1 MNDLSYNELKI
12 KYEILIQENKRLK
25 DRIHYLEKTHT
36 CSAPCPDT
44 YPLQESLLDQPGKTM
59 LDQKPAAKELGTKP
73 INKFSLNKEKISL
86 FMSLFNGRNDVYA
99 KRWKSKKGKTGYS
112 PVCLNEWVN
121 GICKKPAVKCF
132 NCNLKAYSPLDEK
145 VIESHLRGRNV
156 IGIYPMNLDETCDF
170 LAMDF
175 DKQGWEKDITMVRNI
190 CEQFG
195 IFYAVERSRSGNGG
209 HVWFF
214 FKDKIS
220 AYQARKFGTSLL
232 TYSMEQRHEIPFRSY
247 DRLFPNQDTMP
258 KGGLGNLIALPLQ
271 HLPRQKGNSLFIDK
285 NFKPYTDQWKF
296 ISNIQRLVEKDII
309 QYTAQM
315 GKGKELGIFK
325 KDNKPVDNPW
335 IKKVIKLTQNDFP
348 ATTELVDSGMI
359 YIRKSGF
366 TQKALNI
373 LKRFAAFQ
381 NPQFYKNQAMRQ
393 STHGTPRIISCSQD
407 FDDYLA
413 LPRGCKKD
421 ITTLMEKYKVTIKR
435 KDETNSGRS
444 IQVEF
449 KGALRPEQ
457 QDATDKL
464 LKYDNGVLSA
474 ATAFGKTVIGAR
486 LISLKKT
493 NTLVLVHRK
502 QLLSQWVKKLSKFL
516 IIHEKLAKL
525 PKKRGRQKEQNLIGR
540 LGAGKNQLSSIVD
553 VAIMQSVYNRGNIKD
568 CIKNYGMII
577 VDECHHVPAV
587 SFEQILK
594 NTDAKYVYGLT
605 ATPARPD
612 GHHPIIF
619 FYCGPV
625 RFLVDAKTQAE
636 KRPFEH
642 YLIPRFTPF
651 KTGTDKIQEKLSLN
665 EIKDKLLS
673 DEIRN
678 QLIIDDI
685 IDCYKKKRTSLV
697 LTGRVAHVEALGNS
711 LAKKIE
717 NVICLT
723 GGMGNKKA
731 AELLDKISS
740 IPANKP
746 FVLVATGSYIGEG
759 FDEPRLDTLFL
770 TMPIAWKGTLQQY
783 AGRLHRLCQG
793 KKDVQIFDYVDIHV
807 RMLEN
812 MYGKRLKG
820 YKAIGYKA
828 KVENFPG
835 APKNIIFGKDNFFT
849 VYLKDIENALSQIL
863 IVSPFVTKKR
873 FLQMMQ
879 YFEPKIKNHVKITII
894 TRPAKDFDEEK
905 KPGLETVFT
914 QMRHAGINLVFK
926 SSIHQKFAIIDNKTS
941 WYGSINLLSFG
952 YSQESIMRLES
963 TSIAHE
969 LAESI
974 KLPSYKSH

>member
-1 MNDLSYNELKI
+1 
-12 KYEILIQENKRLK
+12 
-25 DRIHYLEKTHT
+25 
-36 CSAPCPDT
+36 
-44 YPLQESLLDQPGKTM
+44 
-59 LDQKPAAKELGTKP
+59 LGHH
-73 INKFSLNKEKISL
+73 
-86 FMSLFNGRNDVYA
+86 
-99 KRWKSKKGKTGYS
+99 W
-112 PVCLNEWVN
+112 
-121 GICKKPAVKCF
+121 
-132 NCNLKAYSPLDEK
+132 
-145 VIESHLRGRNV
+145 
-156 IGIYPMNLDETCDF
+156 
-170 LAMDF
+170 
-175 DKQGWEKDITMVRNI
+175 
-190 CEQFG
+190 
-195 IFYAVERSRSGNGG
+195 
-209 HVWFF
+209 
-214 FKDKIS
+214 
-220 AYQARKFGTSLL
+220 
-232 TYSMEQRHEIPFRSY
+232 
-247 DRLFPNQDTMP
+247 
-258 KGGLGNLIALPLQ
+258 
-271 HLPRQKGNSLFIDK
+271 PRQKGNSLFIDE
-285 NFKPYTDQWKF
+285 NFKPYTDQWEF
-296 ISNIQRLVEKDII
+296 LSNIQRLGEKDII
-309 QYTAQM
+309 QLTAQM

-325 KDNKPVDNPW
+325 EDSKPVDKPW
-335 IKKVIKLTQNDFP
+335 IKKVIKLTQDDFP
-348 ATTELVDSGMI
+348 ATVELVDSGML
-359 YIRKSGF
+359 YIKKSGF

-413 LPRGCKKD
+413 LPRGCEKD
-421 ITTLMEKYKVTIKR
+421 ITTLMEKYKVIIKR
-435 KDETNSGRS
+435 KDKTNHGRS
-444 IQVEF
+444 IKIEF
-449 KGALRPEQ
+449 TGILRPEQ
-457 QDATDKL
+457 QEAIDEL

-493 NTLVLVHRK
+493 NTLILVHRK
-502 QLLSQWVKKLSKFL
+502 QLLSQWVEKLSRFL

-553 VAIMQSVYNRGNIKD
+553 VAIMQSVYNRGNIKE

-594 NTDAKYVYGLT
+594 NTNAKHVYGLT

-612 GHHPIIF
+612 GHHAMIF

-651 KTGTDKIQEKLSLN
+651 KTGTDKSQEELSLN

-697 LTGRVAHVEALGNS
+697 LTGRVAHVEILGNG
-711 LAKKIE
+711 LAKKLE

-723 GGMGNKKA
+723 GGMGNKKTA
-731 AELLDKISS
+731 ALLDKISS
-740 IPANKP
+740 IPPGKP

-783 AGRLHRLCQG
+783 AGRLHRLCKG

-820 YKAIGYKA
+820 YKSIGYKA

-835 APKNIIFGKDNFFT
+835 APKNIIFGKENFFT
-849 VYLKDIENALSQIL
+849 VYLKDIENALSQIF

-894 TRPAKDFDEEK
+894 TRPANDFDVK
-905 KPGLETVFT
+905 KKTRLETVFT
-914 QMRHAGINLVFK
+914 KMKHAGINLVFK
-926 SSIHQKFAIIDNKTS
+926 SSIHQKFAIIDNKIS

-952 YSQESIMRLES
+952 YSEESIMRLES

-974 KLPSYKSH
+974 KQSRTTERKISIKPAGK